1 MEEAD
6 AAVAYNFFKQWLGS
20 GGVLPKYGQCA
31 GYRKPL
37 FLGGAD
43 ETSNLEISDFNVY
56 WTLTA
61 QILNK
66 VRGLPVGTRIGNI
79 TLGN

>member
-1 MEEAD
+1 LFEC
-6 AAVAYNFFKQWLGS
+6 V
-20 GGVLPKYGQCA
+20 

-43 ETSNLEISDFNVY
+43 NLTNVEMLDLDVY

-61 QILNK
+61 QLIAK
-66 VRGLPVGTRIGNI
+66 TRGLPAGTKIRVERA
-79 TLGN
+79 